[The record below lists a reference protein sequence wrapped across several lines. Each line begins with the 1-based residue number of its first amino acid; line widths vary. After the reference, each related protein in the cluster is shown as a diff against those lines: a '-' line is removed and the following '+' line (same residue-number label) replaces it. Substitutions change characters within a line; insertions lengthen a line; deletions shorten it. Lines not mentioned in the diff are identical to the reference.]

1 MLHLLNHPLCSH
13 IVTHLRDRTTK
24 PVTFRTLTYQIGVL
38 LAIEATRRLTTR
50 QCFIETPLEAHDVRV
65 LVQAWVIVRISGAG
79 IGMIQPFT
87 DLFRDVQVGYFGF
100 E

>member
-38 LAIEATRRLTTR
+38 LAIEATRQLFCADSSSRYWNDPALYRSLSGCPGRL
-50 QCFIETPLEAHDVRV
+50 C
-65 LVQAWVIVRISGAG
+65 WS
-79 IGMIQPFT
+79 
-87 DLFRDVQVGYFGF
+87 
-100 E
+100 